1 MSFEYERKIKALEEK
16 LKVSETNRKDLS
28 FDNKRLNDLLTQ
40 SKMNFEEEVRDLTN
54 KMRDEEQ
61 KKMQMIT
68 KSFEQRLRAA

>member
-54 KMRDEEQ
+54 RMRDEEQ

>member
-1 MSFEYERKIKALEEK
+1 M
-16 LKVSETNRKDLS
+16 SETNRKDLS

-54 KMRDEEQ
+54 RMRDEEQ